1 MSLISAFPVPGTKMS
16 RINIHGRKK
25 ERKEREE
32 TKREKGKREGKEKE
46 ERWTKK
52 IILDWSKSSF
62 AFVCHILWK
71 NLNKLLG
78 QPDMKHSVNIW
89 RLRSSWQMDKWT
101 AFGWFFF
108 HFLLFQYLPLSPPP
122 VFSCSFLPINDL
134 ISEETSE
141 EVLPFYP
148 FPRGHFSPFIVEW
161 AVKMGRISLKHSW
174 QSANNHQGHMQK
186 K

>member
-62 AFVCHILWK
+62 GFVCHILWK

-78 QPDMKHSVNIW
+78 QPNMKHSVNIW
-89 RLRSSWQMDKWT
+89 SLGSSWQMDKWT

-108 HFLLFQYLPLSPPP
+108 ISSYFNTFLSHHLQYFLALFCPSMTSLVRRPQKRCCLST
-122 VFSCSFLPINDL
+122 L
-134 ISEETSE
+134 
-141 EVLPFYP
+141 
-148 FPRGHFSPFIVEW
+148 FPRGHFSPFILEW
-161 AVKMGRISLKHSW
+161 AVKMGRISLNHSW
-174 QSANNHQGHMQK
+174 QSANNH
-186 K
+186 